1 MTDMPD
7 ATTLSSAL
15 EAELRALAA
24 QAPRELRLRLLVAA
38 HAAGLI
44 MRDLAS
50 IESNETCADP
60 DVVAALRGGAYDQD
74 LPALAVRL
82 RAEVAARLAVAAPGY
97 AATSGADTRS
107 S

>member
-1 MTDMPD
+1 MTDSPD
-7 ATTLSSAL
+7 ATTLICAL

-44 MRDLAS
+44 MRDLAPVDS
-50 IESNETCADP
+50 VDASADLEL
-60 DVVAALRGGAYDQD
+60 VTAIRSGAHDED

-82 RAEVAARLAVAAPGY
+82 RAAVAARLDLAAPGY
-97 AATSGADTRS
+97 AGTRPPQAS
-107 S
+107 